1 MGVIESRQLPCQ
13 PSPCPP
19 LYPTLLTLPSPCPP
33 LLHTAHCFPFSS
45 SARVCLSPT
54 LSNVPYSALLCNTL
68 PYSAKLCIL
77 CILQYCILHSAT
89 LLHTL
94 LCSYYAF
101 YNTAYCTLP
110 IVFYSAHCVKPY
122 ILCTLHTAQCIL
134 EDQLAHCTS
143 MLQCTVAAHI
153 SSMVARW
160 CWWWLTT
167 TIATTATTTKKYY
180 SSWYWWLTTT
190 TLLLLL
196 LRSTTPTGTGG

>member
-1 MGVIESRQLPCQ
+1 MSTF
-13 PSPCPP
+13 P
-19 LYPTLLTLPSPCPP
+19 L
-33 LLHTAHCFPFSS
+33 SS
-45 SARVCLSPT
+45 S
-54 LSNVPYSALLCNTL
+54 VPYSAYSAFPLSSSTTYCTLLPLLLLCPCLSFPHTVQCALLCLTL

-153 SSMVARW
+153 SSTVARW
-160 CWWWLTT
+160 CCWWLTT
-167 TIATTATTTKKYY
+167 TP
-180 SSWYWWLTTT
+180 
-190 TLLLLL
+190 LLLLL
-196 LRSTTPTGTGG
+196 QLTSTTPTGTGG